1 MPTIKELRS
10 LAKERGVKGYSQLR
24 KSELID
30 LIESMGSRSDR
41 SLLDDP
47 VPDIN
52 VPVLVPTIVP
62 RMIKTVA
69 SKVKD
74 IVKKS
79 TEAVIDWA
87 EWLRNAGKDIVVKHV
102 SPNLKMLK
110 EKVEALFKAGAQ
122 QTFELKQSSSALKKF
137 ATQYVIEGRE
147 GYDPQTFLS
156 DVKRKV
162 TNLLENNRKTKV
174 KLILRCIMEKT
185 NIADGQRIE
194 QPAAFHSDV
203 EVNLEGT
210 DVNELYDTMIDKVME
225 NIANFQ
231 MQGSNWTFKSI
242 IALEI
247 HTVAYEPL
255 RGSSYIPLPR
265 ALATRKAIIN
275 LKNEDDECFRW
286 AVLRAMNPTD
296 KNPQR
301 IDKNLKSKRDQINM
315 DGIEFPV
322 SLKSIDKVEKQN
334 PNISIN
340 VFGYEDCVYPLR
352 VSKVVD
358 KTAINLLLISDDE
371 KQHYCL
377 IENMSRLLSSQTGNQ
392 QHTSHY
398 CMKCLNPFHS
408 QEALS
413 KHIDY
418 CYSNEAVKVDMPDEE
433 TTISFKNI
441 QKSMRMHGNVYGMG
455 ARP

>member
-30 LIESMGSRSDR
+30 LIESKGSRSDR
-41 SLLDDP
+41 SLLDNP

-162 TNLLENNRKTKV
+162 TTLLENNRKTKV

-225 NIANFQ
+225 HIANFQ

-275 LKNEDDECFRW
+275 LKNQDDECFRW
-286 AVLRAMNPTD
+286 AVLRAINPTD
-296 KNPQR
+296 KDPQR
-301 IDKNLKSKRDQINM
+301 IDKNLKSKRDQLNM
-315 DGIEFPV
+315 GGIEFPV

-334 PNISIN
+334 PSISIN

-377 IENMSRLLSSQTGNQ
+377 INNMSRLLSSQTGNQ

-398 CMKCLNPFHS
+398 CMKCLNPLPLS
-408 QEALS
+408 RGVIEA
-413 KHIDY
+413 H
-418 CYSNEAVKVDMPDEE
+418 
-433 TTISFKNI
+433 
-441 QKSMRMHGNVYGMG
+441 
-455 ARP
+455 

>member
-30 LIESMGSRSDR
+30 LIESKGSRSDR

-162 TNLLENNRKTKV
+162 TTLLENNRKTKV

-225 NIANFQ
+225 HIANFQ

-247 HTVAYEPL
+247 HTVAYKPL

-275 LKNEDDECFRW
+275 LKNQDDECFRW

-296 KNPQR
+296 IHPER

-334 PNISIN
+334 PSISIN
-340 VFGYEDCVYPLR
+340 VFGYEDCIYPLR

-358 KTAINLLLISDDE
+358 KTTINLLLISDGE

-377 IENMSRLLSSQTGNQ
+377 IENMSRLLSSQTSNQ

-398 CMKCLNPFHS
+398 CMKCLNPFKT

-433 TTISFKNI
+433 TTFHSRIY
-441 QKSMRMHGNVYGMG
+441 KSL
-455 ARP
+455 